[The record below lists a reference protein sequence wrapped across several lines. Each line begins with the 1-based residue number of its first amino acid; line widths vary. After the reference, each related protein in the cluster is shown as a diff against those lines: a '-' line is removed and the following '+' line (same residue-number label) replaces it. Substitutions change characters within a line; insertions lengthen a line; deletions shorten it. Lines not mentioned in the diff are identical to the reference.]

1 MRLVLLLKLALRNL
15 VRQRR
20 RTVLALAILTAGTM
34 TVLLTRSWQTGIMNL
49 IGHMGAETWV
59 GGVQVMRSESRASLN
74 AFGLEPNVEV
84 NDRLLEQLRTVTG
97 VSDIAPRIRFL
108 GKVFKGD
115 EATPF
120 VGIAMDFRHVPKV
133 LPGLF
138 EPDRM
143 AEGRP
148 PRAGSGA
155 GNGAANEAGNGA
167 VNEVVVSASLASILG
182 IHPGDPLTLLARP
195 SDGGLE
201 GIDVVVAGILAGAF
215 EEELRRTIVLDLS
228 LAQRMLRMQGRATA
242 ILLRVQPISQTS
254 SVADAVNARL
264 ASAGLVALAYDEVKP
279 RWKDARALW
288 ALSLRIVF
296 IIVLLVAVLGLD
308 TTVTLMV
315 GERGREIGTF
325 QAIGIRRRWTI
336 SILLAEAAI
345 LGAIGGALGA
355 AGALVVVA
363 AASHGVPFASP
374 GAGVQLV
381 VPALTGNDV
390 VIAVALAALVI
401 VVTTLRPAISIAR
414 RPPTVLIA

>member
-20 RTVLALAILTAGTM
+20 RTALALAILSAGTM

-59 GGVQVMRSESRASLN
+59 GGVQVMRNESRASLN

-84 NDRLLEQLRTVTG
+84 NDRLLDQLRTMPS
-97 VSDIAPRIRFL
+97 VSDVAPRIRFL

-120 VGIAMDFRHVPKV
+120 VGIAMDFHHVPTV

-138 EPDRM
+138 DPERM

-148 PRAGSGA
+148 PEAGA
-155 GNGAANEAGNGA
+155 GNQ
-167 VNEVVVSASLASILG
+167 VVVSASLASILG
-182 IHPGDPLTLLARP
+182 IHPGDALTLLARP

-201 GIDVVVAGILAGAF
+201 GIDVEVAGILSGAF
-215 EEELRRTIVLDLS
+215 EEELRRTIVLDLAV
-228 LAQRMLRMQGRATA
+228 AQRMLRMQGRATA

-254 SVADAVNARL
+254 NVADAVNARL
-264 ASAGLVALAYDEVKP
+264 ASAGLVALPYDEVKP

-288 ALSLRIVF
+288 AMSLRIVF

-325 QAIGIRRRWTI
+325 QAIGIQRRWTI

-355 AGALVVVA
+355 VGALGVVA
-363 AASHGVPFASP
+363 AASDGVPFSSP

-381 VPALTGNDV
+381 VPALTTADV
-390 VIAVALAALVI
+390 LVAVALAALVI
-401 VVTTLRPAISIAR
+401 VLTTLRPAIHVAR
-414 RPPTVLIA
+414 RPPIALIA

>member
-20 RTVLALAILTAGTM
+20 RTALALAILTAGTM

-59 GGVQVMRSESRASLN
+59 GGVQVMRNESRASLN
-74 AFGLEPNVEV
+74 AFGLEPNVEI

-148 PRAGSGA
+148 PRAGDGA
-155 GNGAANEAGNGA
+155 ENGA

-182 IHPGDPLTLLARP
+182 IHPGDALTLLARP

-336 SILLAEAAI
+336 SILVAEAAI

-355 AGALVVVA
+355 AGALAVVA

-381 VPALTGNDV
+381 VPALTSTDV

-401 VVTTLRPAISIAR
+401 VVTTLRPAISVAR
-414 RPPTVLIA
+414 RPPTALLA

>member
-20 RTVLALAILTAGTM
+20 RTALALAILTAGTM

-59 GGVQVMRSESRASLN
+59 GGVQVMRSESRTSLN

-84 NDRLLEQLRTVTG
+84 NDRLLGELRAVPG
-97 VSDIAPRIRFL
+97 VWDVAPRIRFL

-120 VGIAMDFRHVPKV
+120 VGIAMDFHRIPTV

-143 AEGRP
+143 AEGHP
-148 PRAGSGA
+148 PV
-155 GNGAANEAGNGA
+155 NGAANGTANA
-167 VNEVVVSASLASILG
+167 ASNDASNEVVISASLASILG
-182 IHPGDPLTLLARP
+182 IHPGDALTLLARP

-201 GIDVVVAGILAGAF
+201 GIDVKVAGILSGAF

-242 ILLRVQPISQTS
+242 ILLRVSPISQTS
-254 SVADAVNARL
+254 AVADALNARL
-264 ASAGLVALAYDEVKP
+264 APAGLVALAYDDVKP

-296 IIVLLVAVLGLD
+296 VIVLLVAVLGLD

-315 GERGREIGTF
+315 GERGREIGTL

-345 LGAIGGALGA
+345 LGAIGGVLGAVGALG
-355 AGALVVVA
+355 VVA
-363 AASHGVPFASP
+363 AASHGVPFSSP
-374 GAGVQLV
+374 GAGVYLV
-381 VPALTGNDV
+381 VPALTTADV
-390 VIAVALAALVI
+390 LVAVALAALVI
-401 VVTTLRPAISIAR
+401 VLTTVRPAISIAR
-414 RPPTVLIA
+414 RPPIALIA

>member
-20 RTVLALAILTAGTM
+20 RTALALAILSAGTM

-59 GGVQVMRSESRASLN
+59 GGVQVMRDESRASLN

-84 NDRLLEQLRTVTG
+84 NDRLLDQLRTLPS
-97 VSDIAPRIRFL
+97 VSDVAPRIRFL

-120 VGIAMDFRHVPKV
+120 VGIAMDFRHVPTV

-138 EPDRM
+138 DRERM

-148 PRAGSGA
+148 PQAGA
-155 GNGAANEAGNGA
+155 DHQ
-167 VNEVVVSASLASILG
+167 VVVSASLASILG
-182 IHPGDPLTLLARP
+182 IHPGDALTLLARP

-201 GIDVVVAGILAGAF
+201 GIDVVVAGILSGAF
-215 EEELRRTIVLDLS
+215 EEELRRTIVLDLAV
-228 LAQRMLRMQGRATA
+228 AQRMLRMQGRATA

-254 SVADAVNARL
+254 NVADAVNARL
-264 ASAGLVALAYDEVKP
+264 ASAGLVALPYDEVKP

-288 ALSLRIVF
+288 AMSLRIVF

-355 AGALVVVA
+355 AGALGVVA
-363 AASHGVPFASP
+363 AASDGVPFSSP

-381 VPALTGNDV
+381 VPALTIADV
-390 VIAVALAALVI
+390 LVAVALAALVI
-401 VVTTLRPAISIAR
+401 VLTTLRPAIHVAR
-414 RPPTVLIA
+414 RPPIALIA

>member
-1 MRLVLLLKLALRNL
+1 
-15 VRQRR
+15 
-20 RTVLALAILTAGTM
+20 
-34 TVLLTRSWQTGIMNL
+34 
-49 IGHMGAETWV
+49 
-59 GGVQVMRSESRASLN
+59 MRSESRASLN
-74 AFGLEPNVEV
+74 AFGLEPNVEIT
-84 NDRLLEQLRTVTG
+84 DRLLAQLRTVPG
-97 VSDIAPRIRFL
+97 VSDVAPRIRFL

-120 VGIAMDFRHVPKV
+120 VGIAMDFGHVPTV

-148 PRAGSGA
+148 PRGDT
-155 GNGAANEAGNGA
+155 
-167 VNEVVVSASLASILG
+167 EVVVSASLASILG
-182 IHPGDPLTLLARP
+182 IHPGDALTLLARP

-215 EEELRRTIVLDLS
+215 EEELRRTIVLDLP

-242 ILLRVQPISQTS
+242 VLLRVQPISQTS
-254 SVADAVNARL
+254 SAADAANARF

-345 LGAIGGALGA
+345 LGAIGGSLGA
-355 AGALVVVA
+355 AGALAVVA

-374 GAGVQLV
+374 GAGIQIV
-381 VPALTGNDV
+381 VPALTTSDV
-390 VIAVALAALVI
+390 VIAVVLAALVI
-401 VVTTLRPAISIAR
+401 VVTTLRPAIAIAR
-414 RPPTVLIA
+414 RPPTALIA

>member
-1 MRLVLLLKLALRNL
+1 MRLVLLFKLALRNL

-20 RTVLALAILTAGTM
+20 RTALALAILTAGTM
-34 TVLLTRSWQTGIMNL
+34 TVLLTRSWQTGMMDMIARQ
-49 IGHMGAETWV
+49 GAETWV
-59 GGVQVMRSESRASLN
+59 GGVQVMREEARTSLN

-84 NDRLLEQLRTVTG
+84 NDRLIEALRATAS
-97 VSDIAPRIRFL
+97 VSDAAPRIRFL

-120 VGIAMDFRHVPKV
+120 VGMAMDFHHVPMV

-138 EPDRM
+138 DPDRI

-148 PRAGSGA
+148 PRADA
-155 GNGAANEAGNGA
+155 GD
-167 VNEVVVSASLASILG
+167 EVVVSASLASILA
-182 IHPGDPLTLLARP
+182 IHPGDALTLLARP

-201 GIDVVVAGILAGAF
+201 GIDVKVAGILSGAF
-215 EEELRRTIVLDLS
+215 EEELRRTIVLDLP

-242 ILLRVQPISQTS
+242 IVLRVRPISQTS
-254 SVADAVNARL
+254 SVADALNAKL
-264 ASAGLVALAYDEVKP
+264 ASAGLVALPYDEVKP

-288 ALSLRIVF
+288 AMSLRIVF
-296 IIVLLVAVLGLD
+296 IIVLLVAILGLY

-325 QAIGIRRRWTI
+325 QAIGIQRRWTI

-355 AGALVVVA
+355 AGALGVVA
-363 AASHGVPFASP
+363 AASGGVAFSVP
-374 GAGVQLV
+374 GAAVYLV
-381 VPALTGNDV
+381 VPALTTADV
-390 VIAVALAALVI
+390 IVAVTLATLVI
-401 VVTTLRPAISIAR
+401 VLTTLRPAIYIAR
-414 RPPTVLIA
+414 RPPIVLIA